1 MRPRK
6 GSFRFSKR
14 KNCTAGIIRRK
25 RIWWGE
31 SPILSPSTMLNALI
45 PPCNIKLRNRQR
57 GITGSKKRNPQKYEN
72 SGFGFGLF
80 SFLHFDFSIFLFGC
94 PVATKEVNHENVAWI
109 LGFRHRKRG
118 RNLDVSF
125 LSSKFRP
132 LSTWCRWPDS
142 NRYGV
147 ATGGFWV
154 HYVYQFHHTGLW
166 NRNWLYNRIPLLA
179 RVFLRQIAN

>member
-1 MRPRK
+1 MTMRLRK
-6 GSFRFSKR
+6 RSFPFSKR

-45 PPCNIKLRNRQR
+45 PPCNIKLRNRQSR
-57 GITGSKKRNPQKYEN
+57 ITGTKKRNPQTYEN

-109 LGFRHRKRG
+109 LGFRHKKRG
-118 RNLDVSF
+118 RNLDVSS

-132 LSTWCRWPDS
+132 LFTSAAGRSWRGGARERADDVFFATGIKRRRSKADFAPTWCARRDLNPH
-142 NRYGV
+142 V
-147 ATGGFWV
+147 
-154 HYVYQFHHTGLW
+154 
-166 NRNWLYNRIPLLA
+166 RNA
-179 RVFLRQIAN
+179 H